1 MTSDYGSCRC
11 GRTRFSHQGV
21 PIVRYYCHCL
31 ICQSFYRRP
40 FADVTM
46 VRASNLSILDIEN
59 VEFRRHR
66 PPPALQ
72 RGACHHCGF
81 PVASFL
87 RSVPFVH
94 EASVPSMNFPDQS
107 RLPEP
112 GFHIFYHHRVADI
125 DDEFPKYRGHWK
137 SEWVAGKRV
146 IATLIH
152 RQRRA

>member
-1 MTSDYGSCRC
+1 
-11 GRTRFSHQGV
+11 
-21 PIVRYYCHCL
+21 
-31 ICQSFYRRP
+31 
-40 FADVTM
+40 M
-46 VRASNLSILDIEN
+46 VRASNLSILNIEN

-72 RGACHHCGF
+72 RGACRRRGF
-81 PVASFL
+81 PVASLL

-94 EASVPSMNFPDQS
+94 VASVPSMNFPDQS

-112 GFHIFYHHRVADI
+112 GFYIFYHRRIADI
-125 DDEFPKYRGHWK
+125 DDELPKYSGYWE

-146 IATLIH
+146 IATLMH